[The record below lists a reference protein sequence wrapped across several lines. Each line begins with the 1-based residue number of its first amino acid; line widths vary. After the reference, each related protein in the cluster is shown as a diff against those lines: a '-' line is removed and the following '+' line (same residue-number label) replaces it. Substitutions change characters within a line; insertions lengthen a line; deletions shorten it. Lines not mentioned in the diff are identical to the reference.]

1 MALYRHTRV
10 QQAIIDKMQHRFL
23 LIVLFLLT
31 GCAAAAVPDGANTPV
46 PSSTAVPAPG
56 ETASSPTESTISP
69 DVRNRRV
76 TIEDNYSFAFSL
88 GFDSIQPVYSPEFAP
103 AAEAPLDDEEL
114 VLGIAWEGEAKAYP
128 ISVLR
133 YREMVD
139 DELAGIPTLV
149 TW

>member
-1 MALYRHTRV
+1 MLNKV
-10 QQAIIDKMQHRFL
+10 IWVVFL
-23 LIVLFLLT
+23 FLT
-31 GCAAAAVPDGANTPV
+31 GCSAAAKPEGANIPV
-46 PSSTAVPAPG
+46 PTETNAAEAGEVAPAAMEP
-56 ETASSPTESTISP
+56 TISSAQ
-69 DVRNRRV
+69 RNRR
-76 TIEDNYSFAFSL
+76 IAMEDQYSFAISL
-88 GFDSIQPVYSPEFAP
+88 GFDSIRPIYSPEFSP
-103 AAEAPLDDEEL
+103 AAEAPLDDNEL

>member
-1 MALYRHTRV
+1 M
-10 QQAIIDKMQHRFL
+10 
-23 LIVLFLLT
+23 
-31 GCAAAAVPDGANTPV
+31 AAVLPDGANTRV
-46 PSSTAVPAPG
+46 PSSTAVPTPG
-56 ETASSPTESTISP
+56 EASSSPTKPTSLP

-76 TIEDNYSFAFSL
+76 AMEDNYSFAISL
-88 GFDSIQPVYSPEFAP
+88 GFDSIRPIYSPEFAP
-103 AAEAPLDDEEL
+103 ATEAPLDDEEL
-114 VLGIAWEGEAKAYP
+114 VLGIAWDGEAKAYP

>member
-1 MALYRHTRV
+1 MPTANLGEATI
-10 QQAIIDKMQHRFL
+10 QESDDSI
-23 LIVLFLLT
+23 
-31 GCAAAAVPDGANTPV
+31 AAN
-46 PSSTAVPAPG
+46 
-56 ETASSPTESTISP
+56 
-69 DVRNRRV
+69 NRRV
-76 TIEDNYSFAFSL
+76 LVEDNYSFSFSL

-103 AAEAPLDDEEL
+103 ASEAPLEDNEL
-114 VLGIAWEGEAKAYP
+114 VLGIAWDGEAKAYP

>member
-1 MALYRHTRV
+1 MDVMHRV
-10 QQAIIDKMQHRFL
+10 L
-23 LIVLFLLT
+23 LFLLLFFLV
-31 GCAAAAVPDGANTPV
+31 GCTAAAAPEGANTPV
-46 PSSTAVPAPG
+46 PSNTAVPVPG
-56 ETASSPTESTISP
+56 TADSSTREETDQPAE
-69 DVRNRRV
+69 RNRRV
-76 TIEDNYSFAFSL
+76 TMEDNYSFALSL

>member
-1 MALYRHTRV
+1 
-10 QQAIIDKMQHRFL
+10 MQYRFL
-23 LIVLFLLT
+23 LIVLFFLI
-31 GCAAAAVPDGANTPV
+31 GCTAGVVPDGANTPV

-56 ETASSPTESTISP
+56 ETASSPTEPTSLP
-69 DVRNRRV
+69 EVRNRRV
-76 TIEDNYSFAFSL
+76 AVDDDYSFAISL

-103 AAEAPLDDEEL
+103 AEEASLDDEEL
-114 VLGIAWEGEAKAYP
+114 VLGIAWDGEAKAYP

>member
-1 MALYRHTRV
+1 MR
-10 QQAIIDKMQHRFL
+10 HRFL

-31 GCAAAAVPDGANTPV
+31 GCAAAEVPDGANTPV

-56 ETASSPTESTISP
+56 ETASSATVPASLP
-69 DVRNRRV
+69 VVRNRRV
-76 TIEDNYSFAFSL
+76 AMDDNYSFAISL
-88 GFDSIQPVYSPEFAP
+88 GFDSIRPVYSPEFAA

-114 VLGIAWEGEAKAYP
+114 VLGVAWEGEAKAYP